1 MSESPKFHQVTK
13 NTKSRTCIEE
23 RKDRLASRSTAR
35 STEKRY
41 PYVITA
47 AAQQQFSNSTAA
59 AAAQQKQRRGR
70 CGGGES
76 VGRGS
81 TASRVVPRGSCAEI
95 EQLRLAR
102 PEAVWCPRGRVRRS
116 NRRVTT
122 ARTGTVQ
129 KGVSRVRMHPLDG
142 VSFYVVGERYVEK

>member
-1 MSESPKFHQVTK
+1 MMSHEWSQGSLQASIST
-13 NTKSRTCIEE
+13 SRGRVVPRGSCAEIEQ
-23 RKDRLASRSTAR
+23 KGNDRLLQAAISTSR
-35 STEKRY
+35 
-41 PYVITA
+41 
-47 AAQQQFSNSTAA
+47 
-59 AAAQQKQRRGR
+59 G
-70 CGGGES
+70 
-76 VGRGS
+76 
-81 TASRVVPRGSCAEI
+81 RVVPRGSCAEI